1 MDVISDLQESILSTS
16 LLCKLLDTTL
26 VNQQTKLPKN
36 MANYAENSEG
46 QNPGEEFFK
55 ICLDLS
61 KLQKTSDE
69 LEALRWLFSNERT
82 NVLNAKSEPSSQNSN
97 LLIKSSG
104 SSKSKHLQDRKNI
117 LVSNI
122 YHANGVEEC
131 DEKLKEETSFSE
143 GQTQMNLLQI
153 LCSLHFLAVEPIH
166 TCEEASKMNLP
177 IEQPIQKALRYIHV
191 MEVKQWAES
200 SICSTVDFL
209 KPSSKAFLV
218 FHVNIQKKLHH
229 SSFTT

>member
-143 GQTQMNLLQI
+143 
-153 LCSLHFLAVEPIH
+153 
-166 TCEEASKMNLP
+166 
-177 IEQPIQKALRYIHV
+177 ALRYIHV

>member
-143 GQTQMNLLQI
+143 ANGRANTNESAPDPLL
-153 LCSLHFLAVEPIH
+153 SPFLGSGTHSHLRGSQQDEPSNRTAHSESTAIYSRDGGEAVG
-166 TCEEASKMNLP
+166 
-177 IEQPIQKALRYIHV
+177 
-191 MEVKQWAES
+191 
-200 SICSTVDFL
+200 
-209 KPSSKAFLV
+209 
-218 FHVNIQKKLHH
+218 
-229 SSFTT
+229 